1 MRKYRIVELE
11 NDLKEKK
18 YRIECKDN
26 TETTWNF
33 LVWAFSKQEARDLVR
48 NSKSK
53 EFRETGDVEE
63 L

>member
-1 MRKYRIVELE
+1 MKKYHIVELE

-33 LVWAFSKQEARDLVR
+33 LAWAFSKQEARDLVR